1 MSDLLLSWVG
11 DDFTGST
18 DVLEALTLAG
28 VPAALFLE
36 PPTPAQLAAF
46 PGLRAAGVAG
56 TSRTMSPEQMDR
68 ALPPAFEALR
78 RLGAPVCHYKLC
90 STFDSSP
97 SIGSIG
103 RAITLG
109 RRAFD
114 APWVP
119 LVVGAPQ
126 LRRYTAFGNLFAT
139 MDGVTWRIDRH
150 PVMSRH
156 PITPMD
162 EGDLRVHLAKQT
174 ALPVAL
180 LDLLALGAADVDRRL
195 ESLLRSNPAIVLFD
209 VVDLAQQETAGRLI
223 WSAKTPFVAGSSGI
237 EYALTAHW
245 RREGLIPGRAEL
257 RPPGPAERLLV
268 VSGSCSAVTER
279 QIEWAL
285 RNGFAGLRVEDGAD
299 EAALASKA
307 LDAARS
313 APGLVLYSALGPG
326 DPGIRDARSNGE
338 DVGLRLGRLATSLL
352 ERGGFRRLAVAGGDT
367 SGRVAREL
375 GLSSLEMLVPIAP
388 GSPLCRGRGRGA
400 ADGLEVVLKGG
411 QVGQEDFFGA
421 VLRGAA

>member
-18 DVLEALTLAG
+18 DVMEALTLAG

-36 PPTPAQLAAF
+36 PPTPESLAAY

-56 TSRTMSPEQMDR
+56 TSRTMTPEQMDR
-68 ALPPAFEALR
+68 ALPPVFASLKA
-78 RLGAPVCHYKLC
+78 LGAPLCHYKLC

-97 SIGSIG
+97 SIGSVG

-114 APWVP
+114 ARWVP
-119 LVVGAPQ
+119 LVVGAPA
-126 LRRYTAFGNLFAT
+126 LRRYTVFGQLFAA
-139 MDGVTWRIDRH
+139 MDGAVHRIDRH
-150 PVMSRH
+150 PVMARH
-156 PITPMD
+156 PVTPMD
-162 EGDLRVHLAKQT
+162 ESDLRLHLQKQT
-174 ALPVAL
+174 ALPIAL
-180 LDLLALGAADVDRRL
+180 LDLLALAGDPDRRL
-195 ESLLRSNPAIVLFD
+195 EELLRGNPAIVLFD
-209 VVDLAQQETAGRLI
+209 VLDEPRLETAGRLI
-223 WSAKTPFVAGSSGI
+223 WTAKTPFVAGSSGI
-237 EYALTAHW
+237 EYALAAHW

-257 RPPGPAERLLV
+257 RPAGKADRLLV

-285 RNGFAGLRVEDGAD
+285 RNGFAGLRVEAGAD
-299 EAALASKA
+299 ERSLASRA

-326 DPGIRDARSNGE
+326 DPAIRDARANGE
-338 DVGLRLGRLATSLL
+338 DVGLRLGRLAASIL
-352 ERGGFRRLAVAGGDT
+352 ESGAFRRLAVAGGDT
-367 SGRVAREL
+367 SGRVSREI
-375 GLSSLEMLVPIAP
+375 GLSSLEMLTPIAP
-388 GSPLCRGRGRGA
+388 GSPLCRARGRQA
-400 ADGLEVVLKGG
+400 AEGLEVVLKGG